1 VWQVVLYN
9 HPLIRV
15 RHKDGE
21 TVEFTVS
28 DDGTVQH
35 GGARFDLGEA
45 QILVAQEIAHEE
57 GVSAGLASVVP
68 TV

>member
-21 TVEFTVS
+21 TADFTVS

-45 QILVAQEIAHEE
+45 RRAAIAF
-57 GVSAGLASVVP
+57 LARRPAAVQP
-68 TV
+68 T